1 MACLDGEVIEQI
13 AALIESSRA
22 LSSVLALTVAST
34 PSGELSAGEIDA
46 ITDLSYRIHLNLGQ
60 LEEVW
65 SSQVSDELTRGR
77 S

>member
-1 MACLDGEVIEQI
+1 MACLDGEVIKQI

-22 LSSVLALTVAST
+22 LSSVLALTIAGT

-46 ITDLSYRIHLNLGQ
+46 LTDLSYRIHLNLGQ

-65 SSQVSDELTRGR
+65 SSQVPDELTRGR